1 MEFSESSA
9 AVGYS
14 KWRSVSELPL
24 TRLEK
29 EAVLELFAMKLWYIL
44 EEGSGDP
51 DWHHKSY
58 DPLVIED
65 NEAHSYVFRLSEQG
79 GRHHKFDTLEGL
91 EGKLVEDAISRIK
104 NMLEMRKC

>member
-1 MEFSESSA
+1 MEYADSSA
-9 AVGYS
+9 GIGFAR
-14 KWRSVSELPL
+14 WRSVEELPL

-29 EAVLELFAMKLWYIL
+29 EAVLELFAMHLWKIL

-51 DWHHKSY
+51 DYYHKSY

-79 GRHHKFDTLEGL
+79 GRHHPFETLEEL
-91 EGKLVEDAISRIK
+91 EGKLIEDAIDRIQQ
-104 NMLEMRKC
+104 MLEMEKR

>member
-1 MEFSESSA
+1 MKYEDSSA

-14 KWRSVSELPL
+14 RWRSIAELPL

-29 EAVLELFAMKLWYIL
+29 EAVLELFAMHLWYIL
-44 EEGSGDP
+44 EEGSGNP
-51 DWHHKSY
+51 DYHHKSY

-79 GRHHKFDTLEGL
+79 GRHHEFMSLAELEGRL
-91 EGKLVEDAISRIK
+91 IEDAVSRIK
-104 NMLEMRKC
+104 NLLEMQKS